1 MTEILTDD
9 EREQAIAE
17 CMRRM
22 EIARDPQVK
31 RAWWK
36 QMATLVAD
44 RSPAQ
49 VERMEIAKGLTRK

>member
-1 MTEILTDD
+1 MTEILTDA

-22 EIARDPQVK
+22 EIARDDQLK
-31 RAWWK
+31 RSWFR
-36 QMATLVAD
+36 QMAALIAD

-49 VERMEIAKGLTRK
+49 VERMERERGLR